1 MREPSSEKYA
11 SGVSQRHL
19 GHPHTGPEYPA
30 TAGSGRWPAPTAPA
44 PIRATVR
51 IPGSKSETNRALI
64 LAALAEGPSTITNG
78 LEARDT
84 ALMRDALRSL
94 GVRITEIGS
103 IWQVDPPSALRA
115 GGRIDCGLA
124 GTVMR
129 FVPPMAALAP
139 GPVRFDGDA
148 QAHTRPMRAML
159 KALRALGARS
169 DRDRLPFTLI
179 GNAELPGGIVTFD
192 ASESSQFVS
201 GLLLSGAR
209 YVRGLDIRHEGPPI
223 PSLPHIEMTIA
234 MLRERGVDVDD
245 AEPNR
250 WVVRPG
256 RIAAADV
263 TIEPD
268 LSNAAPFLAAAAV
281 TGGTVV
287 VPNWPER
294 SRQPGDRLRAILQR
308 FGAEVSLHNGNLR
321 VHGTDHLH
329 GVDLD
334 LHEASELTPV
344 VAAIAALADHT
355 SHIRGVAHIRGHETD
370 RLAALEAELDRLGAH
385 VHQTADGLVIH
396 PRLLGGDLWHT
407 YADHRMAQAGAVLG
421 LVVPDIELD
430 DVSCT
435 GKTMPEFVDLW
446 TGMIEASRLVGGP
459 AVEGSP
465 AP

>member
-1 MREPSSEKYA
+1 LLHAVPD
-11 SGVSQRHL
+11 
-19 GHPHTGPEYPA
+19 GPDA
-30 TAGSGRWPAPTAPA
+30 AGSGRWPAPTAPA

-84 ALMRDALRSL
+84 VLMRDALRKL
-94 GVRITEIGS
+94 GVRITEIDGT
-103 IWQVDPPSALRA
+103 WQIDPPSALRA
-115 GGRIDCGLA
+115 GGMIDCGLA

-129 FVPPMAALAP
+129 FVPPVAALAP

-148 QAHTRPMRAML
+148 RAYTRPMRAML
-159 KALRALGARS
+159 QALRTLGARS
-169 DRDRLPFTLI
+169 DRDRLPFTLT
-179 GNAELPGGIVTFD
+179 GNAEPRGGIVNFD

-209 YVRGLDIRHEGPPI
+209 YVRGVDIRHEGPPI

-234 MLRERGVDVDD
+234 MLRERGVDVDHT
-245 AEPNR
+245 EPNR
-250 WVVRPG
+250 WIVRPG
-256 RIAAADV
+256 RIAARDV
-263 TIEPD
+263 IIEPD

-287 VPNWPER
+287 VPNWPAH
-294 SRQPGDRLRAILQR
+294 SRQPGDRLREILVR
-308 FGAEVSLHNGNLR
+308 FGAEVNLHDGNLR

-334 LHEASELTPV
+334 LKEASELTPV
-344 VAAIAALADHT
+344 VAAVAALADHT

-370 RLAALEAELDRLGAH
+370 RLAALEAELGRLGAH
-385 VHQTADGLVIH
+385 VHQTVDGLVIH

-407 YADHRMAQAGAVLG
+407 YADHRMAQAGALLG
-421 LVVPDIELD
+421 LVVPDVELD

-435 GKTMPEFVDLW
+435 SKTMPEFVDLW
-446 TGMIEASRLVGGP
+446 NAMIEASRPNGGQ

>member
-1 MREPSSEKYA
+1 LLHAVPD
-11 SGVSQRHL
+11 
-19 GHPHTGPEYPA
+19 GPAAP
-30 TAGSGRWPAPTAPA
+30 GSGRWPAPTAPA

-84 ALMRDALRSL
+84 VLMRDALRKL

-103 IWQVDPPSALRA
+103 TWQIDPPSALRA
-115 GGRIDCGLA
+115 GGTIDCGLA

-129 FVPPMAALAP
+129 FVPPVAALAP
-139 GPVRFDGDA
+139 GHVKFDGDN
-148 QAHTRPMRAML
+148 QAYTRPMRAML
-159 KALRALGARS
+159 QALRSLGARS
-169 DRDRLPFTLI
+169 DRDRLPFTLT
-179 GNAELPGGIVTFD
+179 GNAELRGGIVNLD

-209 YVRGLDIRHEGPPI
+209 YVRGVDIRHEGPPI
-223 PSLPHIEMTIA
+223 PSLPHIEMTVA

-250 WVVRPG
+250 WIVRPG
-256 RIAAADV
+256 RIAARDV

-287 VPNWPER
+287 VPNWPEH
-294 SRQPGDRLRAILQR
+294 SRQPGDRLREILKR
-308 FGAEVSLHNGNLR
+308 FGAEVSLHEGNLR

-334 LHEASELTPV
+334 LQEASELTPV
-344 VAAIAALADHT
+344 VAAVAALADHT

-370 RLAALEAELDRLGAH
+370 RLAALEAELGRLGAH

-396 PRLLGGDLWHT
+396 PRLLGGDLWRT
-407 YADHRMAQAGAVLG
+407 YADHRMAQAGALLG
-421 LVVPDIELD
+421 LVVPDVELD

-435 GKTMPEFVDLW
+435 SKTMPEFVELW
-446 TGMIEASRLVGGP
+446 TAMIEASRPNV
-459 AVEGSP
+459 AQTVEGSP

>member
-1 MREPSSEKYA
+1 M
-11 SGVSQRHL
+11 SQRYL
-19 GHPHTGPEYPA
+19 GQPH
-30 TAGSGRWPAPTAPA
+30 AGSEGPSAGSEHWPAPTAPA

-84 ALMRDALRSL
+84 ALMRDALRKL
-94 GVRITEIGS
+94 GVRITEIGNT
-103 IWQVDPPSALRA
+103 WQVDPPSALRA
-115 GGRIDCGLA
+115 GGTIDCGLA

-129 FVPPMAALAP
+129 FVPPAAALAP
-139 GPVRFDGDA
+139 GQVRFDGDA

-159 KALRALGARS
+159 TALRALGARS
-169 DRDRLPFTLI
+169 DRDRLPFTLT
-179 GNAELPGGIVTFD
+179 GDAKLPGGIVNLD

-209 YVRGLDIRHEGPPI
+209 YLRGVDIRHEGPPI
-223 PSLPHIEMTIA
+223 PSLPHIEMTVA
-234 MLRERGVDVDD
+234 MLRERGVDVGD

-250 WVVRPG
+250 WIVRPG
-256 RIAAADV
+256 RIAARDI

-287 VPNWPER
+287 VPNWPEH
-294 SRQPGDRLRAILQR
+294 SRQPGDRLREILKR

-334 LHEASELTPV
+334 LQEASELTPV
-344 VAAIAALADHT
+344 VAAVAALADHT

-407 YADHRMAQAGAVLG
+407 YADHRMAQAGALLG
-421 LVVPDIELD
+421 LVVPDVELD

-435 GKTMPEFVDLW
+435 SKTMPEFVDLW
-446 TGMIEASRLVGGP
+446 TAMIEASRPDGEH

-465 AP
+465 TP